1 MSKQPGIYSDIG
13 KNATD
18 LLYGDHI
25 RQSPI
30 RCHYNWLDFLSLY
43 FKCQVSGIVPG
54 LSTLLKLHIRDQ
66 RPGNVEVQYMNN
78 YFGVAT
84 GITLAKSPLLTLS
97 GVTGIGF
104 FSIGSE
110 ISFDT
115 ATKTLTEYNAGLNVN
130 TDILTAS
137 LTLSD
142 KADTLRAHFYRP
154 IRPLTST
161 GVAAEI
167 THRFISKQPTLTLGA
182 QHCLFPFMLIKA
194 RVTSDG
200 SLGALVQ
207 NNIFSTVFL
216 TIATELNVMDAR
228 NTAKLGFSL
237 ALNLKRTRGE
247 PRI

>member
-13 KNATD
+13 RNATD
-18 LLYGDHI
+18 LLYGDYI

-30 RCHYNWLDFLSLY
+30 HYHYNGIDWTLY
-43 FKCQVSGIVPG
+43 LKCQVSGIAPG
-54 LSTLLKLHIRDQ
+54 LGILLKLCIPDQ
-66 RPGNVEVQYMNN
+66 RSNRVEVQYMNN

-84 GITLAKSPLLTLS
+84 GITLTRNPLLSLS

-104 FSIGSE
+104 FSIGTD

-115 ATKTLTEYNAGLNVN
+115 ATKTLDEYGAGLSFN
-130 TDILTAS
+130 TNILTAS

-142 KADTLRAHFYRP
+142 KADTLRAHCYWP
-154 IRPLTST
+154 ILPLTKT
-161 GVAAEI
+161 GVAADL
-167 THRFISKQPTLTLGA
+167 THRFNCKQTTLSLGA

-207 NNIFSTVFL
+207 NNIFSALSL
-216 TIATELNVMDAR
+216 TIATELSVMDS
-228 NTAKLGFSL
+228 TKHAKLGFTL
-237 ALNLKRTRGE
+237 AFKH
-247 PRI
+247 